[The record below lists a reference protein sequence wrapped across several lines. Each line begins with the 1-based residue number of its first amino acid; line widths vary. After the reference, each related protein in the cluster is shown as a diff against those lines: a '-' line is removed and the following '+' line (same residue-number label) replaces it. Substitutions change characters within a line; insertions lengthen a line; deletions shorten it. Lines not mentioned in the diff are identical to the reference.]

1 MKPFFAFGEWHSYG
15 EMEEVN
21 TSSVSPEL
29 LQSLVCSRLLKN
41 LPLEQLHR
49 KTIFKKNTK
58 VMNYEWPL
66 LKKCF
71 EEPNQLYGF
80 LTKYHGSL
88 NNPSR
93 ANSDFREQIFAPDC
107 NKSGEGSK

>member
-1 MKPFFAFGEWHSYG
+1 MNIFGAETVAGILIKACPMKPFFASGEWHSYG

-49 KTIFKKNTK
+49 KTIFKKT
-58 VMNYEWPL
+58 
-66 LKKCF
+66 LK
-71 EEPNQLYGF
+71 
-80 LTKYHGSL
+80 
-88 NNPSR
+88 
-93 ANSDFREQIFAPDC
+93 
-107 NKSGEGSK
+107 

>member
-29 LQSLVCSRLLKN
+29 VQSLVCSRLLKN

-58 VMNYEWPL
+58 VMNKIL
-66 LKKCF
+66 IVDTKK
-71 EEPNQLYGF
+71 Y
-80 LTKYHGSL
+80 TT
-88 NNPSR
+88 PSV
-93 ANSDFREQIFAPDC
+93 C
-107 NKSGEGSK
+107 V